1 VSSYKAADEIKAG
14 GKIMVHASDVQ
25 IDTPSSE
32 VEETAVARK
41 VYRRLSWFL
50 VLLFICSYLDRI
62 NISFAAL
69 AMNKD
74 LGLTATMYGLAGSIF
89 YIAYVLAEIP
99 SNMMMPRFGARI
111 WIPRIMITW
120 GLASAATVF
129 AVGPYSLF
137 ALRALTGLAEA
148 GFMPCVLLYLTY
160 WFPSAYRARATGLF
174 IMAQPITIMFGS
186 SLSGLILD
194 MHGFLGLAG
203 WRWLFLLEGL
213 PAVILGVIAFFYLS
227 NRPEEANWLTARE
240 KNVLRN
246 ALAKSEA
253 AQSDR
258 TGKLAGGM
266 MSELFS
272 APVLLL
278 ALTYLGLVV
287 SLVTNSTWVPQIVRA
302 FVATENFAMVGL
314 VAALPSLA
322 AILIMPWWSASS
334 DRRQERRWHVML
346 PMGLAAIGWLCVA
359 LLSDPALRLIGLIFC
374 SVGTFAAQGIFWT
387 LPSLFLSPRARP
399 VGIAMVNTIGMIG
412 TTIGPVT
419 VGWLK
424 DLTGTFVSGLVFVA
438 CCIALSALC
447 VLVVPRLRRSGEIS
461 LTVAPA
467 DPSLISG

>member
-1 VSSYKAADEIKAG
+1 MGGNPAMQANDALHSADLAA
-14 GKIMVHASDVQ
+14 
-25 IDTPSSE
+25 
-32 VEETAVARK
+32 EETAVARK
-41 VYRRLSWFL
+41 VYRRLSGFL

-74 LGLTATMYGLAGSIF
+74 LGLTATMYGLAGSLF
-89 YIAYVLAEIP
+89 YVAYVLAEIP

-129 AVGPYSLF
+129 AVGPYSLY

-148 GFMPCVLLYLTY
+148 GFMPGVLLYLTY
-160 WFPSAYRARATGLF
+160 WFPSAYRARATALF

-186 SLSGLILD
+186 SVSGLILD

-213 PAVILGVIAFFYLS
+213 PAVVLGVIAFFYLS
-227 NRPEEANWLTARE
+227 NRPEEANWLTDRE
-240 KNVLRN
+240 KTVLRG
-246 ALAKSEA
+246 ALAKSEVASRNERA
-253 AQSDR
+253 AVV
-258 TGKLAGGM
+258 TGGIMK
-266 MSELFS
+266 ELFS

-302 FVATENFAMVGL
+302 FVSSGGYATVGL
-314 VAALPSLA
+314 ITALPSLA
-322 AILIMPWWSASS
+322 AILIMPLWSASS
-334 DRRQERRWHVML
+334 DRRQERRWHVMI
-346 PMGLAAIGWLCVA
+346 PMGLAAVGWLCVA
-359 LLSDPALRLIGLIFC
+359 FLSDPGLRLVGLIFC

-387 LPSLFLSPRARP
+387 LPATFLSPLARP

-424 DLTGTFVSGLVFVA
+424 DFTGTFVSGLVFVA
-438 CCIALSALC
+438 VCIALSALC
-447 VLVVPRLRRSGEIS
+447 VLIVPRMRRDEEIS
-461 LTVAPA
+461 AVALPA
-467 DPSLISG
+467 DPSLISR

>member
-1 VSSYKAADEIKAG
+1 MEGNEAQVTVTG
-14 GKIMVHASDVQ
+14 SDA
-25 IDTPSSE
+25 
-32 VEETAVARK
+32 EEAAVARK
-41 VYRRLSWFL
+41 VYRRLTWFL

-62 NISFAAL
+62 NIAFAAL

-74 LGLTATMYGLAGSIF
+74 LGLTATMYGFAGSIF
-89 YIAYVLAEIP
+89 YVFYVLAEIP

-129 AVGPYSLF
+129 AVGPNSLY

-148 GFMPCVLLYLTY
+148 GFMPGILLYLTY

-186 SLSGLILD
+186 SVSGLILD

-213 PAVILGVIAFFYLS
+213 PAVILGVIAFFYLD
-227 NRPEEANWLTARE
+227 NRPEEAKWLSDRE
-240 KNVLRN
+240 KAVLRN
-246 ALAKSEA
+246 ALAKSESTA
-253 AQSDR
+253 RHER
-258 TGKLAGGM
+258 TGQSPRGILG
-266 MSELFS
+266 ELFS
-272 APVLLL
+272 APVILL

-287 SLVTNSTWVPQIVRA
+287 SLITNSTWVPQIVRA
-302 FVATENFAMVGL
+302 FVASQSYATVGL
-314 VAALPSLA
+314 VAALPSLV
-322 AILIMPWWSASS
+322 AILIMPLWSGSS
-334 DRRQERRWHVML
+334 DRRQERRWHVMI
-346 PMGLAAIGWLCVA
+346 PMGLAAVGWLCVA
-359 LLSDPALRLIGLIFC
+359 TLSSPTLGLIGLIFC

-387 LPSLFLSPRARP
+387 LPATFLSPRARP

-424 DLTGTFVSGLVFVA
+424 DMTGSFVSGLVFVA
-438 CCIALSALC
+438 SCVALGALC
-447 VLVVPRLRRSGEIS
+447 VLIVPRARRKEEVSARA
-461 LTVAPA
+461 APA
-467 DPSLISG
+467 DPSLISQ

>member
-1 VSSYKAADEIKAG
+1 MKKTKPG
-14 GKIMVHASDVQ
+14 RNMVVQ
-25 IDTPSSE
+25 ATDAQLQTLSSE
-32 VEETAVARK
+32 VEETAVSRK

-69 AMNKD
+69 AMNKE

-89 YIAYVLAEIP
+89 YVAYVLAEIP

-129 AVGPYSLF
+129 AVGPYSLY

-148 GFMPCVLLYLTY
+148 GFMPAVLLYLTY
-160 WFPSAYRARATGLF
+160 WFPSAYRARATALF
-174 IMAQPITIMFGS
+174 IMAQPITILFGS

-194 MHGFLGLAG
+194 MHGFFGLAG

-213 PAVILGVIAFFYLS
+213 PAIVLGIISFFYLN
-227 NRPEEANWLTARE
+227 NRPEEANWLTSRE
-240 KNVLRN
+240 KIVLRN

-253 AQSDR
+253 NSRNGLAAAP
-258 TGKLAGGM
+258 TGGILK
-266 MSELFS
+266 ELFS

-302 FVATENFAMVGL
+302 FVTSGGYATVGL
-314 VAALPSLA
+314 IAALPSLA
-322 AILIMPWWSASS
+322 AILIMPLWSASS

-346 PMGLAAIGWLCVA
+346 PMGLAAIGWLGVA
-359 LLSDPALRLIGLIFC
+359 FLSDPTLRLVGLILC

-387 LPSLFLSPRARP
+387 LPATFLSPIARP

-438 CCIALSALC
+438 CCVALSALC
-447 VLVVPRLRRSGEIS
+447 VLIVPRMRRDEAVSGR
-461 LTVAPA
+461 AMPA
-467 DPSLISG
+467 DPSLISR

>member
-1 VSSYKAADEIKAG
+1 MPPKRGTRGSPVMQAKEAQLGSTDSAA
-14 GKIMVHASDVQ
+14 
-25 IDTPSSE
+25 
-32 VEETAVARK
+32 EETAVARK

-129 AVGPYSLF
+129 AVGPYSLY

-148 GFMPCVLLYLTY
+148 GFMPAVLLYLTY
-160 WFPSAYRARATGLF
+160 WFPSAYRARATAMF

-186 SLSGLILD
+186 SVSGFILD

-213 PAVILGVIAFFYLS
+213 PAVVLGVIAFFYLNNS
-227 NRPEEANWLTARE
+227 PEEADWLTARE
-240 KNVLRN
+240 KDVLRE
-246 ALAKSEA
+246 ALAKSEGA
-253 AQSDR
+253 ER
-258 TGKLAGGM
+258 NVRAGAPASGILG
-266 MSELFS
+266 ELFS

-302 FVATENFAMVGL
+302 FVANGSYATIGL
-314 VAALPSLA
+314 IAALPSLA
-322 AILIMPWWSASS
+322 AILIMPLWSASS

-359 LLSDPALRLIGLIFC
+359 LLSDPTLRLVGLIFC

-387 LPSLFLSPRARP
+387 LPATFLSPQARP

-424 DLTGTFVSGLVFVA
+424 DFTGTFVSGLIFVA
-438 CCIALSALC
+438 CCVALSALC
-447 VLVVPRLRRSGEIS
+447 VLIVPRMHRDEEVSVK
-461 LTVAPA
+461 TVPA
-467 DPSLISG
+467 DPSLISQ

>member
-1 VSSYKAADEIKAG
+1 MPSKRGTRASLVMQGNEAQLRSTDSAA
-14 GKIMVHASDVQ
+14 
-25 IDTPSSE
+25 
-32 VEETAVARK
+32 EETAVARK

-129 AVGPYSLF
+129 AVGPYSLY

-148 GFMPCVLLYLTY
+148 GFMPAVLLYLTY
-160 WFPSAYRARATGLF
+160 WFPSAYRARATALF

-186 SLSGLILD
+186 SVSGLILD

-203 WRWLFLLEGL
+203 WRWLFLFEGL
-213 PAVILGVIAFFYLS
+213 PAVVLGVIAFLYLS

-240 KNVLRN
+240 KSVMRN
-246 ALAKSEA
+246 ALAKSEMTA
-253 AQSDR
+253 R
-258 TGKLAGGM
+258 NERAGAPTSGIL
-266 MSELFS
+266 SELFS

-302 FVATENFAMVGL
+302 FVGNGSYATIGL
-314 VAALPSLA
+314 IAALPSLA
-322 AILIMPWWSASS
+322 AILIMPLWSASS

-359 LLSDPALRLIGLIFC
+359 LLSDPTLRLVGLMFC

-387 LPSLFLSPRARP
+387 LPATFLSPRARP

-424 DLTGTFVSGLVFVA
+424 DFTGTFVSGLVFVA
-438 CCIALSALC
+438 SCVALSALC
-447 VLVVPRLRRSGEIS
+447 VLIVPRMRRDEEIS
-461 LTVAPA
+461 VKAVPA
-467 DPSLISG
+467 DPSLISR

>member
-1 VSSYKAADEIKAG
+1 MVRAG
-14 GKIMVHASDVQ
+14 EAQLHTS
-25 IDTPSSE
+25 SSE

-129 AVGPYSLF
+129 AVGPYSLY

-148 GFMPCVLLYLTY
+148 GFMPGVLLYLTY

-186 SLSGLILD
+186 SASGLILD

-227 NRPEEANWLTARE
+227 NRPEEANWLTTRE
-240 KNVLRN
+240 KDVLRH

-253 AQSDR
+253 AARSER
-258 TGKLAGGM
+258 SGEPVGGI

-302 FVATENFAMVGL
+302 FVATGSYATVGL
-314 VAALPSLA
+314 IAALPSLA
-322 AILIMPWWSASS
+322 AILIMPCWSASS
-334 DRRQERRWHVML
+334 DRREERRWHVML

-359 LLSDPALRLIGLIFC
+359 LFSDPALRLIGLIFC

-387 LPSLFLSPRARP
+387 LPALFLSPRARP

-438 CCIALSALC
+438 CCVALSALC
-447 VLVVPRLRRSGEIS
+447 VLIVPRLRRSDEI
-461 LTVAPA
+461 LLNAAPA

>member
-1 VSSYKAADEIKAG
+1 MPSNYGNV
-14 GKIMVHASDVQ
+14 GKIVMHGREADLRSTD
-25 IDTPSSE
+25 SAAEEE
-32 VEETAVARK
+32 VAVARK

-50 VLLFICSYLDRI
+50 VLLFISSYLDRI

-69 AMNKD
+69 AMNKE
-74 LGLTATMYGLAGSIF
+74 LGLTATMYGFAGSIF
-89 YIAYVLAEIP
+89 YVAYVLAEIP

-129 AVGPYSLF
+129 AVGPNSLY

-148 GFMPCVLLYLTY
+148 GFMPGVLLYLTY
-160 WFPSAYRARATGLF
+160 WFPSAYRARATALF

-186 SLSGLILD
+186 SVSGLILD

-213 PAVILGVIAFFYLS
+213 PAVILGVIAFFYLT

-240 KNVLRN
+240 KTVLQN

-253 AQSDR
+253 RYER
-258 TGKLAGGM
+258 TGARTGGVLG
-266 MSELFS
+266 ELFS

-302 FVATENFAMVGL
+302 VVTDGSYATIGL
-314 VAALPSLA
+314 IAAVPSLA
-322 AILIMPWWSASS
+322 AILIMPMWSASS

-359 LLSDPALRLIGLIFC
+359 LVSDPALRLVGLIFC

-387 LPSLFLSPRARP
+387 LPATFLSPGVRP

-424 DLTGTFVSGLVFVA
+424 DFTGTFVSGLIFVA
-438 CCIALSALC
+438 SCVALSALC
-447 VLVVPRLRRSGEIS
+447 VLIVPRMRRDQEVVVKAASI
-461 LTVAPA
+461 
-467 DPSLISG
+467 DPSPISR